1 MLIFI
6 SHPSLET
13 AFYIDTIFFFIQRI
27 ILVIGHINVPGT
39 KYSLFQWKLLIL
51 DVVEFLR
58 LLFFVNGKLESVRT
72 RWRLFSA
79 PPKNY
84 ALHQKLYGDGI
95 AWYNSSPRLKK
106 GCHAWDMA
114 VWAFGKSISWHFG
127 HLECLP
133 KNNVKDTTK
142 KAKKNIQKNRRQ
154 ADLRFFTWHRW
165 QEMLVILL
173 SCFKHY

>member
-1 MLIFI
+1 M
-6 SHPSLET
+6 SE
-13 AFYIDTIFFFIQRI
+13 
-27 ILVIGHINVPGT
+27 ILVYCSCSSLSPSTSVASSNVLNQQVSYFLFLKAYANIHFPLELRNCILHRHDIHFHTADNSRDRPYQRT

-114 VWAFGKSISWHFG
+114 VSVWEI
-127 HLECLP
+127 
-133 KNNVKDTTK
+133 
-142 KAKKNIQKNRRQ
+142 NI
-154 ADLRFFTWHRW
+154 LTFWSSG
-165 QEMLVILL
+165 MLTEKQ
-173 SCFKHY
+173 C

>member
-1 MLIFI
+1 MFWTNKYPTFFSWRLMLIFI

-114 VWAFGKSISWHFG
+114 VSVWEI
-127 HLECLP
+127 
-133 KNNVKDTTK
+133 
-142 KAKKNIQKNRRQ
+142 NI
-154 ADLRFFTWHRW
+154 LTFWSSG
-165 QEMLVILL
+165 MLTEKQ
-173 SCFKHY
+173 C